1 MTEKRRKYTREFK
14 IEAVKLVTEHGCTV
28 PEAAENLGISPN
40 LIYNWKQK
48 FAPEGEV
55 DVEELDKSAR
65 LEAEVKRLRKENARL
80 TMEREI
86 LKKATAFFA
95 KENS

>member
-1 MTEKRRKYTREFK
+1 MTVKRRKYTREFK
-14 IEAVKLVTEHGCTV
+14 VEAVKLVTEHGCTV

-48 FAPEGEV
+48 LAPESEV
-55 DVEELDKSAR
+55 DVEELDQTAR

>member
-28 PEAAENLGISPN
+28 PEAADNLGISPN
-40 LIYNWKQK
+40 LKYNWKQK
-48 FAPEGEV
+48 MAPEGEV
-55 DVEELDKSAR
+55 DVEELDQTAR